1 PSLNAY
7 VTWSQERQAKG
18 LAIALKACKKR
29 FPACGGFIIW
39 MGHDS
44 FPCTAN
50 TSIID
55 FDGNP
60 KPAAYELSKIWK
72 TDYGSK

>member
-1 PSLNAY
+1 MY
-7 VTWSQERQAKG
+7 IKWSQQRQTEG
-18 LAIALKACKKR
+18 LVNALKINKER

-44 FPCTAN
+44 FPCMIN

-55 FDGNP
+55 FDGNL

-72 TDYGSK
+72 SK